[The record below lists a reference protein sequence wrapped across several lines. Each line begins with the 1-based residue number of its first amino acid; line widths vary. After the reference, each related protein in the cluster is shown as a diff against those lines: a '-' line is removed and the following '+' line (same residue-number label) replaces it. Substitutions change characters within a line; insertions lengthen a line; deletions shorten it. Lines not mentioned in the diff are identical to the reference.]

1 MSQEMKKEDFDEE
14 VYKQGCRVWERE
26 VTQIILA
33 LGIPANI
40 KGYQYLREGILLSMD
55 DMEMV
60 NYITKLLYPS
70 IAKRYKTTSS
80 RVERSIRHAI
90 EVAWN
95 RGSMSNI
102 DKILGYHVYFQKE
115 KPTNS
120 ELIAVIADMLRLQQ
134 TIAS

>member
-1 MSQEMKKEDFDEE
+1 MSQEMKKEDFRET
-14 VYKQGCRVWERE
+14 GCRQRNLLWERK
-26 VTQIILA
+26 VTQIMLA

-60 NYITKLLYPS
+60 NYITKLLYPC
-70 IAKRYKTTSS
+70 IAERYKTTSS

-95 RGSMSNI
+95 RGSMGNI
-102 DKILGYHVYFQKE
+102 DSILGYHVYFQKE

-120 ELIAVIADMLRLQQ
+120 EFIAVIADMLRLQQ
-134 TIAS
+134 TVAS

>member
-1 MSQEMKKEDFDEE
+1 MSKEVRNLEM
-14 VYKQGCRVWERE
+14 E
-26 VTQIILA
+26 VTQVMLL

-40 KGYQYLREGILLSMD
+40 KGYQYIREGILLSIN

-90 EVAWN
+90 DVAWE
-95 RGSMSNI
+95 RGTMANLE
-102 DKILGYHVYFQKE
+102 KVFGYPVYFHKD

-120 ELIAVIADMLRLQQ
+120 EFIALISDMLRLHE